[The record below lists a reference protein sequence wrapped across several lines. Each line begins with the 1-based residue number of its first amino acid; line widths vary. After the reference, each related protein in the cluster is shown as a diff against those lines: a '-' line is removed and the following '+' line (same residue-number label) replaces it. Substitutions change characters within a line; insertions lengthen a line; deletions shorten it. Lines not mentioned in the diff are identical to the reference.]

1 MRRQPGRS
9 PEEGATLSAA
19 DAPRRTFATGR
30 RCGRRRR
37 DGSLFA
43 ASAGS
48 SALSPLS
55 PSPPSSDGTRASGSG
70 GPAIASAS
78 VQLSGLVALG
88 PGYLRLKLLA
98 AEPGRIPKDVVMKQQ
113 QQQQQQSAH
122 CCVSRFPGEIA
133 QRREDSTA

>member
-30 RCGRRRR
+30 RRGRRRW
-37 DGSLFA
+37 DGPLFA

-70 GPAIASAS
+70 GPAIAPAS

-98 AEPGRIPKDVVMKQQ
+98 VKPGRIPKDVAMKQQ
-113 QQQQQQSAH
+113 PAH
-122 CCVSRFPGEIA
+122 CCESRFPGEIA
-133 QRREDSTA
+133 QRRGNSSA